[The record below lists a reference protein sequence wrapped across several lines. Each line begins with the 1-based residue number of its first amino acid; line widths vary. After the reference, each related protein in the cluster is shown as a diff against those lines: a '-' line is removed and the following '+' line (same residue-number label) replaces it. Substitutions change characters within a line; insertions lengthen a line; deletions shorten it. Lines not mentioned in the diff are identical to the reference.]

1 MFPFDIDDGEIEVE
15 QEESKEPRD
24 YEIDLKSGKLTGK
37 IITGLSAIEQ
47 WIHITLATDRYYYT
61 QYSWDHG
68 AELNTLIGKSVSKEY
83 AKSEVKRMI
92 EDALLVNEYIIGIEN
107 VECSIEKDVL
117 TASFTA
123 ITEYGEVNRNV

>member
-47 WIHITLATDRYYYT
+47 FISHLRQTVTTTLNIRGTT
-61 QYSWDHG
+61 GQ
-68 AELNTLIGKSVSKEY
+68 N
-83 AKSEVKRMI
+83 
-92 EDALLVNEYIIGIEN
+92 
-107 VECSIEKDVL
+107 
-117 TASFTA
+117 
-123 ITEYGEVNRNV
+123 